1 MKKKSDKK
9 AENKDRLLLELL
21 PVFGF
26 DGWSEAVFRQLRA
39 DGKTG
44 EFGDALAAALYFSD
58 WADRRMTDKI
68 AAMKAFEA
76 LKIREKIFTGV
87 KTRLEV
93 LLPHKAAVKN
103 SVRFMAA
110 SPFRARHVPHMLWKT
125 ADEIWFLAGDTATDY
140 NHYSKRMLLSGVLA
154 TTTAFWLRD
163 ESDNH
168 AATDDFLHSRIEN
181 VLSFG
186 KAVGKVKKTAASVF
200 DREKCRY

>member
-1 MKKKSDKK
+1 MKKKRDKK
-9 AENKDRLLLELL
+9 AENKDKALLALL

-26 DGWSEAVFRQLRA
+26 DGWSETVFKQQENA
-39 DGKTG
+39 
-44 EFGDALAAALYFSD
+44 EFHDALDVALYFSD
-58 WADRRMTDKI
+58 WADRRMADRI
-68 AAMKAFEA
+68 AAMKEFEA

-87 KTRLEV
+87 KTRLDV
-93 LLPHKAAVKN
+93 LLPHKAAVKA

-110 SPFRARHVPHMLWKT
+110 SPVRARHVPKMLWKT

-140 NHYSKRMLLSGVLA
+140 NHYTKRMLLSGVLT

-168 AATDDFLHSRIEN
+168 AATEDFLHRRIEN

-186 KAVGKVKKTAASVF
+186 KMVGKVKKTAASVF
-200 DREKCRY
+200 DREKTGY